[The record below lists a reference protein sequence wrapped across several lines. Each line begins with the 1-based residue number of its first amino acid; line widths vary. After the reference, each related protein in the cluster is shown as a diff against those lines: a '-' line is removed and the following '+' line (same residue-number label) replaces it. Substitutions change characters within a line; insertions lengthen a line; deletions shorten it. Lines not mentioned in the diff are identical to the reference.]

1 MLKNFV
7 KLFPLRGLRSNA
19 PTKKTVAELGDLV
32 AQFQALSGDELRTKT
47 GASQR

>member
-7 KLFPLRGLRSNA
+7 KLFPLRGLRSN
-19 PTKKTVAELGDLV
+19 